1 MVPVL
6 LADFLPLARKGRYV
20 CRLKAPELS
29 SLSVQLSMMDLC
41 LILVVMVLGNKIS
54 FPKA

>member
-1 MVPVL
+1 MVPVP

-20 CRLKAPELS
+20 CILKAPELS
-29 SLSVQLSMMDLC
+29 SLSVQLSMMDLS